1 MDAAEII
8 HLLEKP
14 TKNRSSFVS
23 NIRDE
28 ATISDIVT
36 ALRTSTT
43 PSTRTLLCYILAQRP
58 EAGFTDTKQATP
70 ALIEALH
77 DSDPEVQDQAAE
89 ALERI
94 GDPEAGPALLE
105 QYHKEKSDSGLREVL
120 ASALGQSHYE
130 PAIPTLIEALSSSDD
145 GLRHGAARGLSQ
157 FKTQEAKEALQ
168 QALATA
174 IDPPTIKIMKE
185 TLQKLEEPLYT
196 REEVIVRL
204 IAQLRSTEITG
215 REDAAQALADMLDE
229 RVLDP
234 LLALLHDELHEV
246 RQYAALALAWMTEA
260 RATRRFVRAH
270 REMVQGALIQALA
283 DQESSVR
290 AAVVQAL
297 GDWGD
302 GRAVEPLL
310 EFVRDEDHEV
320 RRQAAE
326 ALGYF
331 KDERAL
337 EPLLNAFFTD
347 DDERVRAFAA
357 QSLGNFEDNRAVNAL
372 ILGLQDGQ
380 AHVRKDAAEMLCWL
394 TDERAIDALLLA
406 LQDQDREVREWAI
419 EALWELCVGKGDDLS
434 SGVSEKMREPL
445 LQALQDEDSEVRES
459 ASKILNWLDIVP
471 PIR

>member
-77 DSDPEVQDQAAE
+77 DPDPEVRDQAAE

-105 QYHKEKSDSGLREVL
+105 QYHKEKSDSGVREVL

-157 FKTQEAKEALQ
+157 FKTQEAIKALQ

-185 TLQKLEEPLYT
+185 TLQKLEEPAQT
-196 REEVIVRL
+196 REEDITRL
-204 IAQLRSTEITG
+204 IAQLKSAEATG
-215 REDAAQALADMLDE
+215 REAAAQTLADM
-229 RVLDP
+229 
-234 LLALLHDELHEV
+234 HDKQHEV

-260 RATRRFVRAH
+260 RATKRFVRAH
-270 REMVQGALIQALA
+270 REMVQGPLIQALA

-310 EFVRDEDHEV
+310 ELVQDEDPEV
-320 RRQAAE
+320 RRQVVE
-326 ALGYF
+326 AIGYLQ
-331 KDERAL
+331 DERAL

-357 QSLGNFEDNRAVNAL
+357 QSLGNFEDSRAVDKL

-380 AHVRKDAAEMLCWL
+380 AHVRRDAAEM
-394 TDERAIDALLLA
+394 
-406 LQDQDREVREWAI
+406 
-419 EALWELCVGKGDDLS
+419 
-434 SGVSEKMREPL
+434 
-445 LQALQDEDSEVRES
+445 
-459 ASKILNWLDIVP
+459 
-471 PIR
+471 